1 MISNEHKCIFV
12 HMGKTGGSTVET
24 LLDPNIST
32 SHQDRSGE
40 LGNTDL
46 PKKHWTASKY
56 KKHYPNEFEE
66 YYKFSFV
73 RNPWDMLVSA
83 WEWFKFIGWNK
94 PDFKTFVFGEAH
106 KPWFS
111 YENFIMDE
119 DRKEVIVDDIGRFEY
134 LQEDIPRIL
143 SKVGLE
149 VGEIPHINK
158 LVDRKPYQE
167 YYDNETMQKV
177 EESFPWAIDRFGYKF

>member
-1 MISNEHKCIFV
+1 
-12 HMGKTGGSTVET
+12 MGKTGGSTIET

-32 SHQDRSGE
+32 SQPDRSWE

-46 PKKHWTASKY
+46 PEKHWTAAKY
-56 KKHYPNEFEE
+56 KKHYPIEFEE

-94 PDFKTFVFGEAH
+94 PDFKTFVFEEAH

-111 YENFIMDE
+111 YENFLMDE
-119 DRKEVIVDDIGRFEY
+119 NQNEVIVDDIGRFEY
-134 LQEDIPRIL
+134 LQEDITRL
-143 SKVGLE
+143 LGKVGLE
-149 VGEIPHINK
+149 VGEIPHTNK

-167 YYDNETMQKV
+167 YYDDVTIQKV
-177 EESFPWAIDRFGYKF
+177 ENSFPWAIDKFDYKF